1 MPLIEDIR
9 NEMISAAKTVYG
21 IDINPHTLRIE
32 PAPENTHGTHGANI
46 GFLAGKPLKINP
58 YEAASKIS
66 AALSGSSIIKNIKP
80 IKPGYV
86 NFYINPSYYRMQT
99 VAILN
104 DKNFFKNNYGEGKK
118 VNIEYVS
125 ANPVG
130 PLNIVSGRAASYGTS
145 LAAVME
151 YSGYDVTKEFYV
163 NDAGRQMDLFGLSLK
178 ERYFE
183 LCDLGY
189 EAKIP
194 EDGYKGEYVKE
205 LAKTLLE
212 EKGDYLYKEYKSK
225 DFDLKNNFFREY
237 GLNKMVEWQKRTLE
251 KFNVKFDSW
260 FMESELYKSGE
271 VKEALLK
278 IEKNGYL
285 KYEEGATWFKTTI
298 FGDDK
303 DRVII
308 KQDGSYTYFASDIAY
323 MNNKLI
329 KRGFDMAINIL
340 GPDHHGYIKR
350 MEAIVRGMG
359 FDEKE
364 ASEKYKVLILQQV
377 NLLES
382 GEKVKMS
389 KRAGKIVTLDEL
401 IDEVGADAARYFYVM
416 RNYNTHLDFD
426 IDLATE
432 QSDKNPVYYVQYA
445 YARARGI
452 FDKALSEGY
461 KMPDFIPDNA
471 FENLEPEEES
481 LILRMIALP
490 EAIKESAIRFTPNYI
505 VPELFNLVSAFHSF
519 YNKHK
524 VVSADMDLT
533 SRRLYILAAFRK
545 SLLVCFEILGI
556 TARERM

>member
-1 MPLIEDIR
+1 MPLIDDVR
-9 NEMISAAKTVYG
+9 NEIISAAKAVYG
-21 IDINPHTLRIE
+21 LDISPQALKIE

-46 GFLAGKPLKINP
+46 GFLLGKPMKVNP
-58 YEAASKIS
+58 FDAAS
-66 AALSGSSIIKNIKP
+66 AVANAMSGSRIIFDIKP

-86 NFYINPSYYRMQT
+86 NFRVNPAYFREQT
-99 VAILN
+99 VRILN
-104 DKNFFKNNYGEGKK
+104 DESFFRNSTGKGKK

-130 PLNIVSGRAASYGTS
+130 PVNIVSGRAASYGTS
-145 LAAVME
+145 LAAVMD
-151 YSGYDVTKEFYV
+151 YSGYSVTKEFYV

-183 LCDLGY
+183 LCDTGY
-189 EAKIP
+189 KASIP
-194 EDGYKGEYVKE
+194 EDGYQGAYVID
-205 LAKTLLE
+205 LAVKLKDE
-212 EKGDYLYKEYKSK
+212 RGGSLYVEYKDK
-225 DFDLKNNFFREY
+225 EFNLKENAFRQY
-237 GLNKMVEWQKRTLE
+237 GLQKMVEWQRATLE
-251 KFNVKFDSW
+251 KFNVTFDKW
-260 FMESELYKSGE
+260 FMESELHTTGQ
-271 VKEALLK
+271 VKEALAE
-278 IEKNGYL
+278 IEKNGFV
-285 KYEEGATWFKTTI
+285 KEEDGAKWFRTTD

-303 DRVII
+303 DRVVI
-308 KQDGSYTYFASDIAY
+308 KQDGAFTYFASDIAY
-323 MNNKLI
+323 MRNKLV
-329 KRGFDMAINIL
+329 KRGFDTAINIL

-359 FDEKE
+359 YDEKQT
-364 ASEKYKVLILQQV
+364 AEKYKVLILQQV

-426 IDLATE
+426 IALATE

-452 FDKALSEGY
+452 FEKAGNEGH
-461 KMPDFIPDNA
+461 KMPDSIPPDA
-471 FENLEPEEES
+471 FDSLEPEEEA
-481 LILRMIALP
+481 LILKMISIP
-490 EAIKESAIRFTPNYI
+490 EAIKEAAIRFTPNYI
-505 VPELFNLVSAFHSF
+505 VPELFDLVSAFHSF

-524 VVSADMDLT
+524 VVTADSALT
-533 SRRLYILAAFRK
+533 ARRLYILAAFRK
-545 SLLVCFEILGI
+545 SLNVCFSILGI